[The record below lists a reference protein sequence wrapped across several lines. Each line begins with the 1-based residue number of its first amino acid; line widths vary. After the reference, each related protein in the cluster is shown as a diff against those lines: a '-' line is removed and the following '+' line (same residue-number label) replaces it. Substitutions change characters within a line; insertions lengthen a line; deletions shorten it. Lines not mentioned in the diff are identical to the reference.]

1 MNLYSRARK
10 HIDMSRV
17 KQIHEEKK
25 SCNLLIDYNR
35 KQKLS
40 ELRDKH
46 SPEFSNWR
54 GTVTEGMNTG
64 NVFFTTLP
72 STGEV
77 DLETIT
83 TQSSGSF
90 EGVGSNSAL
99 ENTVVKGSGSG
110 TGSEGGFN
118 IGNHLAFQGDG
129 QPRWAILKPID
140 SSKFDTISIKAIRG
154 NDNNGGEDPE
164 APGEQLRLYYLP
176 PGGNSFRSISVN
188 PSGEQVHGPDT
199 DVIIPLG
206 STSDG
211 LRNWEIAL
219 PSYARGAAFRY
230 MLYQLTNDG
239 ASFDH
244 YGITQINYK
253 RRAPISVFVSLDS
266 PEAVSFISDGSGNM
280 TPAEKKKRL
289 EDMLSASDEYQS
301 RQFPFNKAAYEKAA
315 KDVARNIQ
323 ISLDPDT
330 FKFPEYGT
338 PEYNQMYNPRLEADS
353 NIEQIKNS
361 LESKGLTLD
370 TLKKDFSPNGSF
382 RSLGREGTLILLN
395 NPETQEKAF
404 NAMGIDLN
412 LIKNLTDDTY
422 SKLRE
427 KTYFTPGG
435 TPSTGW
441 DGKMYEYDSPELEKS
456 RIVPLETYL
465 KAKKRD
471 GYYGVER
478 PDVAP
483 PGSRYVMMKKYNF
496 SSDDDATPKFT
507 GPQNKT
513 FKQQSKTATKN
524 IYRIGSYGT
533 LGYTW
538 DLSHFEKGL
547 DDFVGA
553 GSNFARGQVI
563 DSMTTVLNHMYNS
576 RDSLAFAYAKEYKVD
591 TTAEYDPLY
600 FLLKDDRG
608 QRALQI
614 ASSSSASQLY
624 YPLSSFGTA
633 NPEESKLYNDREQDR
648 RIANFKKAYDRIKSM
663 STDFAS
669 YDNDS
674 WYVTGGQSNV
684 TVGTP
689 LKAHPYSGLT
699 EPEPTPT
706 PEEPTPEEPTPEEPE
721 KDLTDISKSVSTDVK
736 SDDEIVDELGKVS
749 EYYKDKKIK
758 EPEIET
764 PNLFRSLVNFFTGA
778 DDSLLADVLP
788 AAYEYGADIA
798 ASVLTGKPI
807 NLTKKNVS
815 TRDLELMFNQL
826 QPNQVDIFSK
836 PEAYADDNIRELP
849 NGNVVINTTGTNNT
863 KQIYKPPTATI
874 GGQQVPIDFGY
885 TNPIGAAGQAQV
897 QLVIPSNN
905 PRDAYLRYNDHAYYN
920 DNSPD
925 KGELPLGDFDPRR
938 IPGALVNGIS
948 RAVYPNGLKGYP
960 SNIRGDRTLKF
971 DVSYDELPQNFKDK
985 VNTEIGYRELGGGSL
1000 GDTLQGTDATDAAT
1014 TSANKKKKTNAVAE
1028 MYEPKAKHNDK
1039 VSKVTGKL
1047 KSVSDFFNQADVK
1060 PVYPKDPPPEM
1071 INGRHPDLVDGEK
1084 ISNRF
1089 DKLDPISAKSMPKT
1103 GNPKIDAKVAKALK
1117 RPK

>member
-1 MNLYSRARK
+1 
-10 HIDMSRV
+10 MSRV

-25 SCNLLIDYNR
+25 SYNLLIDYNR

-188 PSGEQVHGPDT
+188 PDGEQVHGPDT

-230 MLYQLTNDG
+230 MLYQITNDG

-323 ISLDPDT
+323 ISLDLDT
-330 FKFPEYGT
+330 VKFPEYKSPT
-338 PEYNQMYNPRLEADS
+338 WNELFPRSVTDS
-353 NIEQIKNS
+353 SSAQQIDRYM
-361 LESKGLTLD
+361 ESKGLSFDNLT
-370 TLKKDFSPNGSF
+370 KDAIQKNFDRDSQLNIINTSDVENRDKF
-382 RSLGREGTLILLN
+382 LTALGIDVGNLN
-395 NPETQEKAF
+395 N
-404 NAMGIDLN
+404 LS
-412 LIKNLTDDTY
+412 DDTY
-422 SKLRE
+422 RKLSDSKI
-427 KTYFTPGG
+427 YIQPGG

-441 DGKMYEYDSPELEKS
+441 DGKMYEYNSPELEKS

-465 KAKKRD
+465 EAKKRD
-471 GYYGVER
+471 GFHGAER
-478 PDVAP
+478 PDVVE
-483 PGSRYVMMKKYNF
+483 PGHKYVMVKPFNF
-496 SSDDDATPKFT
+496 SQDSEARPEYTSVRNRELMDSSSEFQRQMNVEGGNYDLGLSYHYNRYLKGYSDDPSYAKSLHSLRTLMDVTVDRLTFLSRNAEASAF
-507 GPQNKT
+507 GWLRQNISMEDDYDPFWT
-513 FKQQSKTATKN
+513 FSSPAAKEALKIAQGLTSGRDLDSPVSYYTNNTWSDESKRRSELEHQRRNDITFNN
-524 IYRIGSYGT
+524 IQKYLNIIKGNT
-533 LGYTW
+533 DPLA
-538 DLSHFEKGL
+538 FEKDEWYSNNSSGRNAIRN
-547 DDFVGA
+547 FVI
-553 GSNFARGQVI
+553 SV
-563 DSMTTVLNHMYNS
+563 TT
-576 RDSLAFAYAKEYKVD
+576 
-591 TTAEYDPLY
+591 T
-600 FLLKDDRG
+600 
-608 QRALQI
+608 
-614 ASSSSASQLY
+614 
-624 YPLSSFGTA
+624 
-633 NPEESKLYNDREQDR
+633 
-648 RIANFKKAYDRIKSM
+648 
-663 STDFAS
+663 
-669 YDNDS
+669 
-674 WYVTGGQSNV
+674 
-684 TVGTP
+684 
-689 LKAHPYSGLT
+689 HPYSGLT
-699 EPEPTPT
+699 EPDSA
-706 PEEPTPEEPTPEEPE
+706 PEEPKTEEPQEPTEEPE
-721 KDLTDISKSVSTDVK
+721 KDLTDISKSVSKDVK

-749 EYYKDKKIK
+749 VYYKDKKIK
-758 EPEIET
+758 NPEIQT
-764 PNLFRSLVNFFTGA
+764 PNLLKSVVNFFTGA
-778 DDSLLADVLP
+778 DDSLLGDVLP

-807 NLTKKNVS
+807 NLTKNDVT

-826 QPNQVDIFSK
+826 GPNEVDVFSK

-849 NGNVVINTTGTNNT
+849 NGNVVMNTTGTNNT
-863 KQIYKPPTATI
+863 KQIYKPPTATF
-874 GGQQVPIDFGY
+874 GGRQFATDFGY
-885 TNPIGAAGQAQV
+885 SNPIGAAGQAQV

-905 PRDAYLRYNDHAYYN
+905 PKDAYFRYNDHAYYN
-920 DNSPD
+920 DDSSD
-925 KGELPLGDFDPRR
+925 RGELPLGDLDPRR

-948 RAVYPNGLKGYP
+948 RAVYPNGLQGYP

-985 VNTEIGYRELGGGSL
+985 VKLEIDYRSIGGGSL
-1000 GDTLQGTDATDAAT
+1000 GDTLQGIDATDAAT
-1014 TSANKKKKTNAVAE
+1014 VSADNKKKKKTNAVAE

-1039 VSKVTGKL
+1039 VAKVTGRL
-1047 KSVSDFFNQADVK
+1047 KTVSDFLNNPDVK
-1060 PVYPKDPPPEM
+1060 PVFPKDPPPEM

-1089 DKLDPISAKSMPKT
+1089 NKLDPTSAKSMPKT